1 MKQNNIKTK
10 NNLIYGVNDNPNLL
24 TKILLGFQHIFAAFG
39 GIIVVPL
46 VISSSLGFDPI
57 MSTAVISASILAAG
71 IATIIQANG
80 VGKVGSQVACIMGT
94 DFTFVSPAISV
105 GSVLGLPGIIGA
117 TILGAFFEIILS
129 YFIKP
134 LMKLFP
140 PIVTG
145 TVVCLIGL
153 TLIPVSMDWAAG
165 GVGSDSYG
173 SLLNVSISIFVMI
186 ITLFLNKYGKG
197 ILSSAS
203 ILIGMVVGYLICI
216 PLGLVD
222 FSAVKDASFVSI
234 PKIFEYGVTFDLK
247 ALIAFLPAY
256 FVTTIETVGCLKAIG
271 EVSNVDMNDKRV
283 GSGVLADG
291 VGSIFG
297 GVVGAF
303 PNTSFSQNVGLIPLT
318 KVASKH
324 VAVMAGILLV
334 VLGLFPKFAALING
348 IPQPVLGGVG
358 IVMFGTVAA
367 AGIKTLSKVEIND
380 RNLLIIATSI
390 GLGLGVT
397 FRPDFISNLPEG
409 LQMVFSSGI
418 STGTIVALVLNI
430 VLKDDKNNEVEN
442 IKDLEI
448 PLYTYA
454 INKEADFMAKDINIT
469 ASGLSY
475 KVKTPEYEDDIFV
488 PVPGM
493 FTVYNT
499 LTVIAV
505 GYVLGIDKE
514 IIKES
519 LRNTKGVPGRFEA
532 IQNDKGIHVIIDY
545 AHTPDALEN
554 VITTARGFAKG
565 KIITVFGCGGDRD
578 STKRPI
584 MGSVADKLSDVAIL
598 TSDNPRTED
607 PDNIIKDV
615 LKGMNS
621 DTYKVIAD
629 RRSAICEAI
638 NMAEKDDIVL
648 IAGKGH
654 EDYQEIKGVKY
665 HFDEREAVAEILDEM
680 KAGKR

>member
-1 MKQNNIKTK
+1 M
-10 NNLIYGVNDNPNLL
+10 
-24 TKILLGFQHIFAAFG
+24 
-39 GIIVVPL
+39 
-46 VISSSLGFDPI
+46 
-57 MSTAVISASILAAG
+57 
-71 IATIIQANG
+71 
-80 VGKVGSQVACIMGT
+80 CIR
-94 DFTFVSPAISV
+94 
-105 GSVLGLPGIIGA
+105 
-117 TILGAFFEIILS
+117 
-129 YFIKP
+129 
-134 LMKLFP
+134 
-140 PIVTG
+140 
-145 TVVCLIGL
+145 
-153 TLIPVSMDWAAG
+153 
-165 GVGSDSYG
+165 DS
-173 SLLNVSISIFVMI
+173 
-186 ITLFLNKYGKG
+186 
-197 ILSSAS
+197 
-203 ILIGMVVGYLICI
+203 LICI

-367 AGIKTLSKVEIND
+367 AGIKTLSGVEIND

-442 IKDLEI
+442 IKDLE
-448 PLYTYA
+448 
-454 INKEADFMAKDINIT
+454 
-469 ASGLSY
+469 
-475 KVKTPEYEDDIFV
+475 
-488 PVPGM
+488 
-493 FTVYNT
+493 
-499 LTVIAV
+499 
-505 GYVLGIDKE
+505 
-514 IIKES
+514 
-519 LRNTKGVPGRFEA
+519 
-532 IQNDKGIHVIIDY
+532 
-545 AHTPDALEN
+545 
-554 VITTARGFAKG
+554 
-565 KIITVFGCGGDRD
+565 
-578 STKRPI
+578 
-584 MGSVADKLSDVAIL
+584 
-598 TSDNPRTED
+598 
-607 PDNIIKDV
+607 
-615 LKGMNS
+615 
-621 DTYKVIAD
+621 
-629 RRSAICEAI
+629 CEGA
-638 NMAEKDDIVL
+638 
-648 IAGKGH
+648 
-654 EDYQEIKGVKY
+654 
-665 HFDEREAVAEILDEM
+665 
-680 KAGKR
+680 